1 MYVEM
6 QGGSLMVDLA
16 KIIKGKSLTE
26 TEEKVLLYVV
36 EHMDTVL
43 EKGVRQIARENYTS
57 PSSIMRLAKKLGY
70 SGFIDMYY
78 QLVPMV
84 VGEDRRKS
92 KEHEGADNGM
102 LKEILL
108 LNEKKYMDA
117 FAGLLKSIKE
127 KYIFIYATGFSGIIG
142 EYLYK
147 KLLVN
152 GKRVIFATGND
163 SIAIL
168 ESNVDHIGM
177 LITVTKSGETQQVLD
192 KMEYCKEK
200 GIPVVV
206 FTSELDNR
214 ASRIADIPLKVE
226 DSKKLDDR
234 NISKNYFFAELLLL
248 FEYLVS
254 ISM

>member
-1 MYVEM
+1 M
-6 QGGSLMVDLA
+6 LDLS

-26 TEEKVLLYVV
+26 TEEKVLTYIVG
-36 EHMDTVL
+36 HMDTVL

-57 PSSIMRLAKKLGY
+57 PASIMRLTKKLGY
-70 SGFIDMYY
+70 TGFIDMYY
-78 QLVPMV
+78 QLAPMV
-84 VGEDRRKS
+84 EGEERGKDQETEEKDHLVLS
-92 KEHEGADNGM
+92 GV
-102 LKEILL
+102 LQT
-108 LNEKKYMDA
+108 NEKKNLDT
-117 FAGLLKSIKE
+117 FTGLLKSTKE

-168 ESNVDHIGM
+168 ESNIDHIGM

-192 KMEYCKEK
+192 KMEYCKDK

-206 FTSELDNR
+206 FTNELVNR
-214 ASRIADIPLKVE
+214 ASKLADIPLRIE

-234 NISKNYFFAELLLL
+234 NLAKNYFFAELLML
-248 FEYLVS
+248 FEYLLDRS
-254 ISM
+254 K